1 MFLCHVTSCFILVS
15 IVLCVMYLILLPC
28 LVIPDWFLLCTWLS
42 LSFCSSV
49 LFPLF
54 LVLLLCMLQSV
65 HIKQIASRLF
75 LPLPLSFLH
84 LGYHLCYIPK
94 YDIVYVLHVFAYRE
108 PCSCAV
114 LQNLNCTA
122 LYVQDAMLFSYA
134 GTEWEDVYRKNNK
147 LSIMI
152 AFFSLFL
159 TLTSTSTHC
168 ILQHRSSLWLPD
180 GPTMFSLLLFAVLC
194 VSSLAKPT
202 FIHYSYSRDV
212 GGGSG
217 SSFSTEGEGRIT
229 AIRVWEIYGAY
240 ITGIQLRYDN
250 SWADVV
256 GRIYDTPQEMELF
269 DGEAIDQISGKFDNN
284 YIYQVIFGTSRGR
297 SLIVGQPTQ
306 GSFNFYPN
314 HPDAELRLLSGRF
327 NGNGIT
333 SLGAHW
339 GVVFT
344 H

>member
-1 MFLCHVTSCFILVS
+1 MSSLCCHLYVSPCFLFYFEESSVSMFSVFCFT
-15 IVLCVMYLILLPC
+15 LPC
-28 LVIPDWFLLCTWLS
+28 GI
-42 LSFCSSV
+42 
-49 LFPLF
+49 LF
-54 LVLLLCMLQSV
+54 
-65 HIKQIASRLF
+65 I
-75 LPLPLSFLH
+75 
-84 LGYHLCYIPK
+84 
-94 YDIVYVLHVFAYRE
+94 
-108 PCSCAV
+108 
-114 LQNLNCTA
+114 
-122 LYVQDAMLFSYA
+122 
-134 GTEWEDVYRKNNK
+134 
-147 LSIMI
+147 
-152 AFFSLFL
+152 
-159 TLTSTSTHC
+159 
-168 ILQHRSSLWLPD
+168 
-180 GPTMFSLLLFAVLC
+180 C
-194 VSSLAKPT
+194 VSCVSPAT